1 MFNLFLQ
8 KILEEVFPHGD
19 NNGVPLTALDNK
31 EQWTLQ
37 HLEYADDLV
46 LAVDSPEIAQD
57 LVTRLVTTLRKYN
70 MKIAPTKTV
79 WMHIGGDEVPEAL
92 TAEGERIVRV
102 QRVTYLGSVLDPN
115 ENPQA
120 QYVQIPNEPSNK

>member
-19 NNGVPLTALDNK
+19 NNCVPLTTPDNK

-46 LAVDSPEIAQD
+46 LAADSPEIAP
-57 LVTRLVTTLRKYN
+57 RPGN
-70 MKIAPTKTV
+70 KIS
-79 WMHIGGDEVPEAL
+79 DN
-92 TAEGERIVRV
+92 
-102 QRVTYLGSVLDPN
+102 S
-115 ENPQA
+115 
-120 QYVQIPNEPSNK
+120 SNV